1 LKKLFPLLIFLSL
14 GTIAIA
20 QTDSAVLNRTVTSLQ
35 LYAGNKPAEKVHLH
49 LDRSWYSPGDTIW
62 FKAYAVAGGEHTS
75 SEISKV
81 LYAELIDDKA
91 IVIKRLNL
99 QLNPGI
105 SWGEFVLPNTYKS
118 STYRIR
124 AYTNWMRND
133 SASFFDQKI
142 SIGSMAPKA
151 LQSAGKAN
159 ALKSSTQLATTQT
172 PDIQFFPEGGYLVNG
187 LRSKVA
193 IKAVGPSG
201 LGTTVQG
208 VIIDSDNTEVASF
221 TTQHAGMG
229 VFALTPQAGKSYKA
243 KITKA
248 DGITYTV
255 TIPTAKDEGFVL
267 TVNSTT
273 DDNIHLK
280 IAVNDV
286 LYKKLQNTS
295 FYLVGQ
301 LGGKV
306 YYTTMGKLAGP
317 VFTATI
323 AKNRFPTGIVQFTL
337 LSQTGE
343 PLNERLVFLQNTDQL
358 TLQLNTSKQN
368 YTAGEKIKIDLAV
381 KKVDTIAVTGSFS
394 VAVTDEDKVP
404 VDEASESSILA
415 DLLLTS
421 DLKGYVENPNYY
433 FTDKGEN
440 TNADL
445 DILMLTQGYR
455 RFEWKSILADARRKT
470 YQPETALSLS
480 GTVTTPGNKAV
491 PNGKIQLSSPK
502 DFFVSDTL
510 TDANGNFT
518 FNNVDLPDS
527 TKIIINAKKLNG
539 GKNVSIKV
547 REPQFPDVLK
557 NTNPD
562 PYATDNVA
570 EPIKKVMQ
578 QIYVAEQK
586 SIKTDSTNKAIQ
598 LKEVKINGKR
608 NEYFNPKYSDNIDA
622 SSNLN
627 GPGHADQVI
636 LGEKFLAIGGMLS
649 DVLPNKIP
657 GVTWR
662 GKIPYNWRAA
672 GRSLS
677 GDRPMSVIIEG
688 LVQDASVLES
698 IAVDNVYSIEVLTSA
713 SYLSIYGSLV
723 PNGALVITL
732 NRGARK
738 MDLSRIAVDGLIT
751 YIFNGF
757 YKARTFY
764 SPKYDS
770 KNTYQLSAQRKT
782 IYWNPNVVTDTKG
795 KSSFEYFNGEAGNYR
810 VVIEG
815 IDGDGKLGRTV
826 YKYKVE

>member
-1 LKKLFPLLIFLSL
+1 MKKLFLFLIFLSL
-14 GTIAIA
+14 GTIAFA
-20 QTDSAVLNRTVTSLQ
+20 QTDSAVLSRTVTSLQ
-35 LYAGNKPAEKVHLH
+35 LYTGGKPAEKVHLH

-91 IVIKRLNL
+91 IIIKRLNL

-133 SASFFDQKI
+133 STSFFDQKI

-151 LQSAGKAN
+151 LQPVGKAN
-159 ALKSSTQLATTQT
+159 TLTSSKQSTTTQT

-201 LGTTVQG
+201 LGTAVQG
-208 VIIDSDNTEVASF
+208 VIIDGDNTEVASF

-243 KITKA
+243 KITSN
-248 DGITYTV
+248 DGSTFTV
-255 TIPTAKDEGFVL
+255 AIPTAKDEGFVL
-267 TVNSTT
+267 TINSTS

-280 IAVNDV
+280 ISVNDV

-295 FYLVGQ
+295 FYLIGQ
-301 LGGKV
+301 SGGKV
-306 YYTTMGKLAGP
+306 YYTTTAKLAGP

-323 AKNRFPTGIVQFTL
+323 AKNRFPTGIAQFTL
-337 LSQTGE
+337 FSQTGE

-358 TLQLNTSKQN
+358 MLILNTTKQS
-368 YTAGEKIKIDLAV
+368 YTAGEKIKIDLQA
-381 KKVDTIAVTGSFS
+381 KKTDTAAVTGSFS

-404 VDEASESSILA
+404 VDEAFESSILT

-421 DLKGYVENPNYY
+421 ELKGYIENPNYY
-433 FTDKGEN
+433 FTNKGE
-440 TNADL
+440 TVSTDL
-445 DILMLTQGYR
+445 DMLMLTQGYR
-455 RFEWKSILADARRKT
+455 RFEWKIILAGARPKIT
-470 YQPETALSLS
+470 YRPETALSLS

-527 TKIIINAKKLNG
+527 TKIIINAKKLSG
-539 GKNVSIKV
+539 GKNVKIKMLEN
-547 REPQFPDVLK
+547 RFPDVAK
-557 NTNPD
+557 NTDPD
-562 PYATDNVA
+562 TYAIENVP
-570 EPIKKVMQ
+570 ELVKNVMQ
-578 QIYVAEQK
+578 QIYVAGQK
-586 SIKTDSTNKAIQ
+586 AIRLDSANKAIQ

-608 NEYFNPKYSDNIDA
+608 NEYFNPKFSDNINA

-657 GVTWR
+657 GLTWR
-662 GKIPYNWRAA
+662 GKIPYNLRDVAKFGGA
-672 GRSLS
+672 
-677 GDRPMSVIIEG
+677 RPMLVIVEG
-688 LVQDASVLES
+688 MIQDASVLES
-698 IAVDNVYSIEVLTSA
+698 IAVDDVYSIEVLTSGG
-713 SYLSIYGSLV
+713 YLSIYGSNI

-732 NRGARK
+732 LRGARK
-738 MDLSRIAVDGLIT
+738 MDLSRITVDGLIT
-751 YIFNGF
+751 YVFNGF
-757 YKARTFY
+757 YKSRTFY
-764 SPKYDS
+764 SPKYNS
-770 KNTYQLSAQRKT
+770 TNTYQLSAQRKT

-795 KSSFEYFNGEAGNYR
+795 KSSFEYFNGERGNYR